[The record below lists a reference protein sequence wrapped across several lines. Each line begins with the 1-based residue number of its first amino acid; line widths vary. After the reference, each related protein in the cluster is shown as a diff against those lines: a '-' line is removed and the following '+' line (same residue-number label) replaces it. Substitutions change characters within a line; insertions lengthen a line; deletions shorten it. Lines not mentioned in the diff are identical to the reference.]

1 MNDFKKQ
8 EGFTILEI
16 ILAIAVLMIFLFA
29 FMTLSTSSIGGIF
42 GAGEK
47 SSALFDAQKRVDRE
61 IDDGIDGTLDPVSHT
76 IDFDG
81 LAPFNIDTQKIE
93 IPYDYDGHTGTLYYF
108 YPTPT
113 SE

>member
-61 IDDGIDGTLDPVSHT
+61 IDDGLDSTRDVVSHA

-81 LAPFNIDTQKIE
+81 VDPFDIETEIIE
-93 IPYDYDGHTGTLYYF
+93 ITYEYDEHTGTLYYF
-108 YPTPT
+108 YPTGQ
-113 SE
+113 